1 MVVSGQFNCTK
12 DTGSMPFL
20 LSVLLSFQGYSH
32 LFGVGSFS
40 NVIYKKLYTTNH
52 IRHFHAAKKYPQN
65 GHLWVYQYNKSI
77 QCILSYP
84 KSYMVYILLIT
95 IIQVILHL
103 LDFFLTGIL

>member
-40 NVIYKKLYTTNH
+40 NYVTEV
-52 IRHFHAAKKYPQN
+52 N
-65 GHLWVYQYNKSI
+65 GHRKDWALRASEFNKRAN
-77 QCILSYP
+77 LMFTYAAA
-84 KSYMVYILLIT
+84 LLIPLNWYKDEARKSDKN
-95 IIQVILHL
+95 IDKNI
-103 LDFFLTGIL
+103 